1 MRGDMPLI
9 NIYTDIK
16 VISLKRPGPRIN
28 ASESEFMV
36 LGREFDI
43 RQGWKAWNL
52 NNCAEWLN
60 LKCGITMS
68 TAREKVRV
76 AMELFNLPL
85 CSEAFADGTLSYSK
99 VRALSRVANPVN
111 EEALLDYAIDATGSA
126 MYLSQFSLTM

>member
-1 MRGDMPLI
+1 MNVTQPTPIITRR
-9 NIYTDIK
+9 
-16 VISLKRPGPRIN
+16 SLDQLENALMSCAQRIN
-28 ASESEFMV
+28 ASEYEFMV
-36 LGREFDI
+36 LVREFDI

-76 AMELFNLPL
+76 AMGLFNLPL

-99 VRALSRVANPVN
+99 VRALSRSEWRSV
-111 EEALLDYAIDATGSA
+111 S
-126 MYLSQFSLTM
+126 